1 MDGCPQVLKQEAA
14 LAAFAKWRINP
25 DGVKQKVKIRV
36 GARRFVVT
44 SERQKQALLQM
55 NPSKGSVSSPTKSN
69 VAVKGDPV
77 LLIVEVCLSLLTY
90 RTEVVIL
97 SLPIG

>member
-14 LAAFAKWRINP
+14 LAAFAKRHINP
-25 DGVKQKVKIRV
+25 DRGEAESQDLSGSKAVC
-36 GARRFVVT
+36 GD
-44 SERQKQALLQM
+44 ELQKQALLRM
-55 NPSKGSVSSPTKSN
+55 NPSKGSISSPTESS

-90 RTEVVIL
+90 QTEVMIL